1 MKLDP
6 DRLHH
11 LRRLHR
17 DRKAAFQ
24 AANDDRLE
32 QREKVLNL
40 ERERQRIENNF
51 GPREA
56 KRLAEIDKKIADAK
70 AELSAMTDRE
80 NELAA
85 ASTTAGATF
94 QKALKFAQEADLDLP
109 DDLRPRAFGS
119 AAIGEQEV
127 AKWGE

>member
-32 QREKVLNL
+32 QRDKVLNL
-40 ERERQRIENNF
+40 ERERQRIEHNF

-56 KRLAEIDKKIADAK
+56 KGLAEIDDKIADAK

-80 NELAA
+80 NELAT
-85 ASTTAGATF
+85 ASSTAGATF
-94 QKALKFAQEADLDLP
+94 QRALEYAQVEGLDLP
-109 DDLRPRAFGS
+109 DDLKPRAFGS
-119 AAIGEQEV
+119 AVRLEPEGA
-127 AKWGE
+127 